1 MGALAVARSALGT
14 GLRAG
19 GSLFGGLGFGVLG
32 NRQPDLGPLFTQF
45 GFDRTLGG
53 GLHEFDPLDGTG
65 WQRNLTKIGSG
76 ALPVVEAIYTLYAN
90 AFAQLRPHHKHIDL
104 ATGEVTEVTTSAAS
118 RLLIQPNSYESGATL
133 FSRIACDWLGGE
145 ALVVGLEND
154 RHELASLHLIPRGTW
169 TPRIDPESREIFYF
183 ASNDED
189 LLFSPQA
196 QVADIEQGRL
206 FVVPS
211 RNVMHLRW
219 RTPRHPLCGESPFAA
234 AGLAAGVN
242 VALSR
247 TQLLFVEN
255 MRRVS
260 TVLSTDQLLNRT
272 QMKELRDAF
281 DEQSARWA
289 AGGLPILSGG
299 LKMSSATLGAI
310 DESVI
315 ASLRFSNEEVARCAG
330 VPPPM
335 YGDLSAGAIVNSETL
350 VRHWLS
356 VSLGGLIERFERE
369 LDRLFRLDGRHDLI
383 EMSTE
388 ALLRSDLAAQAEAL
402 ARLVQGGVQSPD
414 ESRRSLGLGP
424 MPGGNQLFV
433 QQQMV
438 PITLAAQ
445 LAQAQL
451 AALTAPPPPPP
462 PPPPAPPPADPDAD
476 PAAEPAAAE
485 QVEELQRSL
494 AAQFGSILGTME
506 QVQAVNEQRLADL
519 QVVIARMS
527 EVVDSVAN
535 PPPAPPAPP
544 VDRAQ
549 MAVVAQ
555 AEGAA
560 AIRRAMGGRHES

>member
-1 MGALAVARSALGT
+1 MGRALTVARSVL
-14 GLRAG
+14 
-19 GSLFGGLGFGVLG
+19 GGLGFGVLG
-32 NRQPDLGPLFTQF
+32 NVQPQMGPLFTAF

-53 GLHEFDPLDGTG
+53 GLHDLNPLDGTG
-65 WQRNLTKIGSG
+65 WQRNLQVVGAG

-90 AFAQLRPHHKHIDL
+90 AFAQLRPHHKHINL
-104 ATGEVTEVTTSAAS
+104 QTGEVTEVTTSAAS

-133 FSRIACDWLGGE
+133 FSRIACDWLTGE

-154 RHELASLHLIPRGTW
+154 RHELASVHLIPRGTW
-169 TPRIDPESREIFYF
+169 TPRVDPETREIYYF
-183 ASNDED
+183 GSNDPD
-189 LLFSPQA
+189 LLFSPQL
-196 QVADIEQGRL
+196 QVADVEQGRV

-255 MRRVS
+255 MRRIS

-272 QMKELRDAF
+272 QMTELREAF
-281 DEQSARWA
+281 DAQAAKWA
-289 AGGLPILSGG
+289 TGGLPILSGG
-299 LKMSSATLGAI
+299 LKMSSANLGAI

-315 ASLRFSNEEVARCAG
+315 TSLRFSNEEIARCAG

-388 ALLRSDLAAQAEAL
+388 ALLRSDMVAQAQALSTLVTGGVLVSDEARATLGRGPLPGGDQLMVQRQMVPLTLAADLAQAEL
-402 ARLVQGGVQSPD
+402 T
-414 ESRRSLGLGP
+414 
-424 MPGGNQLFV
+424 N
-433 QQQMV
+433 
-438 PITLAAQ
+438 
-445 LAQAQL
+445 
-451 AALTAPPPPPP
+451 LTAPPPPPP
-462 PPPPAPPPADPDAD
+462 PPPPPAPVPPGDGDPPADPEVTPEVA
-476 PAAEPAAAE
+476 
-485 QVEELQRSL
+485 RS
-494 AAQFGSILGTME
+494 
-506 QVQAVNEQRLADL
+506 
-519 QVVIARMS
+519 
-527 EVVDSVAN
+527 
-535 PPPAPPAPP
+535 
-544 VDRAQ
+544 
-549 MAVVAQ
+549 
-555 AEGAA
+555 
-560 AIRRAMGGRHES
+560 AIRGRGYLREVRQ

>member
-1 MGALAVARSALGT
+1 MRPLTVARSALGS
-14 GLRAG
+14 GARAG
-19 GSLFGGLGFGVLG
+19 ASLFSGLGFGVRG
-32 NRQPDLGPLFTQF
+32 NVQPQMGPLFTAW

-53 GLHEFDPLDGTG
+53 GLHDLNPLDGTG
-65 WQRNLTKIGSG
+65 WQRNLQMLG
-76 ALPVVEAIYTLYAN
+76 AGELPVVEAVYTLYAN

-104 ATGEVTEVTTSAAS
+104 DTGEVTEVTTSAAS

-133 FSRIACDWLGGE
+133 FSRIACDLLQGE
-145 ALVVGLEND
+145 ALVVALLND
-154 RHELASLHLIPRGTW
+154 RQEPAALHLVPRGTW
-169 TPRIDPESREIFYF
+169 TPRVDPDTREIFYF
-183 ASNDED
+183 GSNDPD

-196 QVADIEQGRL
+196 QVADIEAGRL

-211 RNVMHLRW
+211 RNVLHFRW

-247 TQLLFVEN
+247 TQLMFVEN

-260 TVLSTDQLLNRT
+260 TVLSTDIVLNGQ

-281 DEQSARWA
+281 DLQAARWA
-289 AGGLPILSGG
+289 TGGIPILSGG
-299 LKMSSATLGAI
+299 LKMSSSNLGAI

-315 ASLRFSNEEVARCAG
+315 TSLRFSNEELARCAG
-330 VPPPM
+330 VPSPM

-402 ARLVQGGVQSPD
+402 AKLVQGGVQTPD

-424 MPGGNQLFV
+424 APGGDQLFV
-433 QQQMV
+433 QRQMV
-438 PITLAAQ
+438 PITLAAE
-445 LAQAQL
+445 LAQAEL
-451 AALTAPPPPPP
+451 DAATAPP
-462 PPPPAPPPADPDAD
+462 PPPPAPPPLPLPSPDPNANDPPAVD
-476 PAAEPAAAE
+476 PAV
-485 QVEELQRSL
+485 VEDVARSAMQRAL
-494 AAQFGSILGTME
+494 RT
-506 QVQAVNEQRLADL
+506 
-519 QVVIARMS
+519 AR
-527 EVVDSVAN
+527 EAR
-535 PPPAPPAPP
+535 P
-544 VDRAQ
+544 
-549 MAVVAQ
+549 
-555 AEGAA
+555 
-560 AIRRAMGGRHES
+560 